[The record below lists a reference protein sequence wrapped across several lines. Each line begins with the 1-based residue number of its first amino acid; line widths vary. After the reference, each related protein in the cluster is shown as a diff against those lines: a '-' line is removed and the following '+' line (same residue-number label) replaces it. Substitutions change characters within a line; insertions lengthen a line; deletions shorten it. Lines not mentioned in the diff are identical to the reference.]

1 MSRLLQVAAIALT
14 LLGHGTVRSED
25 EDPAARWLTVYG
37 WIQTADRLAGADQ
50 WSLALGSYLEA
61 NRLLADLA
69 ESHPAFE
76 PEMVAYRRGALA
88 DSIAAIESRLTE
100 DDHVT
105 MMKYLDFI
113 ESLELGEKQRY
124 DNEFEAALGT
134 LGMAK
139 ALLDEISSGKPEG
152 FREAVASQYERLR
165 SGIEWLDSQVNFKAR
180 SRPAVLADDPVDW
193 GTTRFVKE
201 SDLPGDPASVSVSP
215 ELFPPSLASVVRDE
229 STPAAEPAAP
239 SAAPPSTPGPR
250 RFRMTSRGSPVPE
263 NPQGGPSAPSEPRPG
278 P

>member
-1 MSRLLQVAAIALT
+1 MNRLFLAAAFAAI
-14 LLGHGTVRSED
+14 LLGGTSAVAEED
-25 EDPAARWLTVYG
+25 DPAARWLTVYG
-37 WIQTADRLAGADQ
+37 WIQTGERLAGADQ

-69 ESHPAFE
+69 GAHPAFE
-76 PEMVAYRRGALA
+76 PEMVSYRREALA
-88 DSIAAIESRLTE
+88 DTIAGIEARLTE

-124 DNEFEAALGT
+124 GNEFEAALGT

-201 SDLPGDPASVSVSP
+201 SDLPGDPAAASVSLD
-215 ELFPPSLASVVRDE
+215 LFPPSLALAIRDE
-229 STPAAEPAAP
+229 SGPAAEPATPAAVP
-239 SAAPPSTPGPR
+239 SPSPGPR
-250 RFRMTSRGSPVPE
+250 RFRMTSRGSPAPE
-263 NPQGGPSAPSEPRPG
+263 NPQSGPSAPSEPRPG